1 MEEFVKTF
9 HIDWMLML
17 SQAVNFGIV
26 FAVFYFLAAKPLRK
40 LMKDRTDEIE
50 GGLTNAKTNEEL
62 LKATKTQ
69 YDEALTKARVE
80 ASAIFDES
88 KKEANKKREE
98 MLAKAKD
105 EVAAMIESGKKT
117 LEQEKNKMVNDAKKE
132 IVDLVVKTSEKL
144 LGNNVDKSFEAQVVK
159 ELGNI

>member
-1 MEEFVKTF
+1 
-9 HIDWMLML
+9 
-17 SQAVNFGIV
+17 
-26 FAVFYFLAAKPLRK
+26 
-40 LMKDRTDEIE
+40 MK
-50 GGLTNAKTNEEL
+50 
-62 LKATKTQ
+62 
-69 YDEALTKARVE
+69 
-80 ASAIFDES
+80 
-88 KKEANKKREE
+88 KKKANKKREE

-117 LEQEKNKMVNDAKKE
+117 LKQEKNKMVNDAKKE